1 VLFVSEYK
9 IAPEN
14 RDVAQ
19 ERFKK
24 TGGAPPQGVKVI
36 GRWHSVVGGRGV
48 TVYEANDAQLIA
60 QWAQQWSDVIICASH
75 VVRRP
80 CCLLY
85 FQRPLHHRLR
95 AARRSRRPLS
105 SEPEINRDCETGF

>member
-1 VLFVSEYK
+1 MLFVSEYK

-60 QWAQQWSDVIICASH
+60 QWAQRWSDVISFEI
-75 VVRRP
+75 
-80 CCLLY
+80 Y
-85 FQRPLHHRLR
+85 
-95 AARRSRRPLS
+95 AA
-105 SEPEINRDCETGF
+105 IDDAGFAKVIG

>member
-1 VLFVSEYK
+1 MLFVSEYK
-9 IAPEN
+9 IAPEH

-24 TGGAPPQGVKVI
+24 TGGPPPQGVKVI

-60 QWAQQWSDVIICASH
+60 HWAQQWSDVISFEI
-75 VVRRP
+75 
-80 CCLLY
+80 Y
-85 FQRPLHHRLR
+85 
-95 AARRSRRPLS
+95 AA
-105 SEPEINRDCETGF
+105 IDDAGFAKVIG